1 MHCRVRLR
9 SKASPRFDIY
19 SRTTDMVSFPIT
31 TDLGSDVYLLAL
43 SPLSFRINL
52 EELWRD
58 TRCYIWKEHVKKRIL
73 ATTDHFGSVRRE
85 YLVSPLRMVHC
96 DRFYQSDRNV
106 SSIWQFGFTCRNLG
120 PQAALWFPAH
130 SYNNQTRGG
139 LGRVCTTGM
148 YRSIWY
154 VEFWNFKPEFLLNGK
169 HPTPH

>member
-1 MHCRVRLR
+1 
-9 SKASPRFDIY
+9 
-19 SRTTDMVSFPIT
+19 MVSFPMT
-31 TDLGSDVYLLAL
+31 TDLGSDVKLLAL

-52 EELWRD
+52 EELRRD
-58 TRCYIWKEHVKKRIL
+58 KRCYIWKEHVKKRIL
-73 ATTDHFGSVRRE
+73 ARTDLFGSVRWE
-85 YLVSPLRMVHC
+85 YLESPLRMVHC

-106 SSIWQFGFTCRNLG
+106 SSIWQIGFTCRNLG

-139 LGRVCTTGM
+139 LGRVCATGM

-154 VEFWNFKPEFLLNGK
+154 VEFWNFKPEFLFNGK